1 MKWINPYSIT
11 SLLPACSSCHLFTNP
26 FILSARA
33 LKRSFGRWF
42 LLVNGFVTERVQFLF
57 AKNRTTLARQWIT
70 KRKQMAREL
79 TNVITISFEKWT
91 DSRAFA
97 LLLPWQNNR
106 PALGAGRGE
115 TEGNRGVIDRK
126 DIATPISPPGGIYH
140 FKGARNW
147 NWQTAALVWSQGT
160 TL

>member
-1 MKWINPYSIT
+1 MKLINPYSIT

-42 LLVNGFVTERVQFLF
+42 LPVNGFVTERVRTWVQFLF
-57 AKNRTTLARQWIT
+57 AKNHTTLARQWIT
-70 KRKQMAREL
+70 ERKQMAREL

-106 PALGAGRGE
+106 AALGAGRGR
-115 TEGNRGVIDRK
+115 NRGK
-126 DIATPISPPGGIYH
+126 
-140 FKGARNW
+140 
-147 NWQTAALVWSQGT
+147 SQGDWQEGYYHPYFSPGRN
-160 TL
+160 LPLQRSP